1 MNATKSKLIFHLIAI
16 ATVAIWGTTFVST
29 KILIQ
34 HGLTPSE
41 IFFYRFVLAYIC
53 MWSISR
59 KKLFANRIK
68 DELLLFL
75 AGLCGGTIYFLTE
88 NTALGITLASNV
100 SLIVCTSP
108 ILTTFLSYLF
118 KRKEPFTRHLLYG
131 SFMALIGVGL
141 VVFNGSFILK
151 INPLGDFLSSTAALM
166 WAFYCLILKQSD
178 SRYTTVFITR
188 KVFFYGIMTT
198 LPVFL
203 FRPLHWD
210 TSLML
215 QPVVWG
221 NLLFLGIIASMLC
234 FISWNACVKELGAV
248 QSTNY
253 IYIVPLVTLLTS
265 AIIIDEKITVI
276 ALSGC
281 FLILCGVYL
290 AERKISFTFS
300 TKTKVYE

>member
-75 AGLCGGTIYFLTE
+75 AGLCGVTIYFLTE

-151 INPLGDFLSSTAALM
+151 INPLGDFLSLTAALM
-166 WAFYCLILKQSD
+166 WAFYCLILKQLD
-178 SRYTTVFITR
+178 SRYSTVFITR

>member
-53 MWSISR
+53 MGSISR

-151 INPLGDFLSSTAALM
+151 INPLGDFLSLTAALM
-166 WAFYCLILKQSD
+166 WAFYCLILKQLD
-178 SRYTTVFITR
+178 SRYSTVFITR